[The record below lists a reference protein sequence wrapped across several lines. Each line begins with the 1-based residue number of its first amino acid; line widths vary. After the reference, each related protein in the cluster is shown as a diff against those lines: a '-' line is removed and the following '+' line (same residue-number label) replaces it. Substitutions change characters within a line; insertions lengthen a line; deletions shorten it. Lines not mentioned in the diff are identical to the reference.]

1 MMLGKLPRSEMMML
15 LLKIKAVRSQSL
27 LIIRKK
33 DIKKNSTNL
42 WINKLIKFKMI
53 IKVMHIKLR
62 NLRAMERMFRRGM
75 RRISMIQRREM
86 QTP

>member
-15 LLKIKAVRSQSL
+15 LLKKLAVGSQSL

-62 NLRAMERMFRRGM
+62 NLRAMEKRFRRGM